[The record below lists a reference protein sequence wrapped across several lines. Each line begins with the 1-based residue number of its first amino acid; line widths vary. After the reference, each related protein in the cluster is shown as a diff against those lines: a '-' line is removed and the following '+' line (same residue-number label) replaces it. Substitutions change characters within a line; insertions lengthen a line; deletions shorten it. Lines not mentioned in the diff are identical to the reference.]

1 MGLRKLKDIGKKV
14 LGGAKKVVRKVV
26 PKEVS
31 GIMTAAAPFVAPY
44 SLPAAAALSIG
55 GQLRTGQGRINPILT
70 GASLLPGIRFA
81 GGDGLGAFRPTGFT
95 RFGPQ
100 DFGSGIS
107 ARQLLLGG
115 PDATGKLGKF
125 GDTAE
130 RFLFGR
136 EGVEGGSVFDTEGRF
151 EGVFEGV
158 KPTQGVLGFGGE
170 FGTGGSLISTMK
182 DGAPVI
188 SKIKVGAAVAAGLSL
203 TQTQQ
208 QIEEEGEDVGLS
220 SSEIARLQAE
230 AAEMWK
236 DFDTTAFRPNVK
248 DGGLMRVKLSEGTPK
263 PRGLSALM
271 GGVLKDIEKE
281 KEPEYYDYFK
291 DISSEPTFVMPEGSN
306 ERADLNE
313 VMYMGDNDMIKA
325 EQIVDKKAFD
335 KIYKEALE
343 IVKDN
348 DEANKYFLSL
358 VNNKNLDI
366 SAIDAYYSVIKK
378 FGDKRVNRREG
389 SEGNEL
395 PPDPTTPVNPFKP
408 KPIGPVL
415 PNKAKITAE
424 MMAQEYFGMS
434 FNDLSPT
441 QQQGILDLI
450 GASKPQVKQGGLMRS
465 NFALGTK
472 PTKEES
478 GLGGLPIEADMR
490 YSGGFMPYGAKE
502 KADDVP
508 ARLSKNEFVFTADA
522 VRAAG
527 GGSVQKGAQKMY
539 NSMKQLEQMGRMS

>member
-100 DFGSGIS
+100 DFGPSTQVGLKGLLFGQGPGQTG
-107 ARQLLLGG
+107 QLGQ
-115 PDATGKLGKF
+115 F
-125 GDTAE
+125 GETAE
-130 RFLFGR
+130 KFLFGSPVS
-136 EGVEGGSVFDTEGRF
+136 GDYDQA
-151 EGVFEGV
+151 
-158 KPTQGVLGFGGE
+158 TQGLLGKGGE
-170 FGTGGSLISTMK
+170 YDILGSKLLSSTDDK
-182 DGAPVI
+182 GNI
-188 SKIKVGAAVAAGLSL
+188 KLSKTKVATAVAAGLSL
-203 TQTQQ
+203 TQTQA
-208 QIEEEGEDVGLS
+208 QIEEEGLEDGLS
-220 SSEIARLQAE
+220 SGEIARLQAE

-271 GGVLKDIEKE
+271 GGVLTDIKKE

-291 DISSEPTFVMPEGSN
+291 DISSKPNFVMPEGSDARDN
-306 ERADLNE
+306 LSEAMLFR
-313 VMYMGDNDMIKA
+313 DNDMAKA
-325 EQIVDKKAFD
+325 EKLIDEQGLDKL
-335 KIYKEALE
+335 YEEAVK

-348 DEANKYFLSL
+348 DEANEYFLSL
-358 VNNKNLDI
+358 VNNKDLNI
-366 SAIDAYYSVIKK
+366 SAADAYYSVIKK

-415 PNKAKITAE
+415 PNKAEVVNPDILRQMFLEALKNGEIPPGTDFDTYKD
-424 MMAQEYFGMS
+424 MMMTLMS
-434 FNDLSPT
+434 KTN
-441 QQQGILDLI
+441 
-450 GASKPQVKQGGLMRS
+450 AKQGGLMRS

-539 NSMKQLEQMGRMS
+539 NSMKQLEQMGRSFA